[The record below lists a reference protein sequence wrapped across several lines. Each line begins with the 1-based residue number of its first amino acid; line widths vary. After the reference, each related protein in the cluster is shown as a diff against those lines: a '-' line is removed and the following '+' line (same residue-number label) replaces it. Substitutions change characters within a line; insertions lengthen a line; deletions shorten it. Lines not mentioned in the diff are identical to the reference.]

1 MPIRLVRL
9 TFVRR
14 KDGLVLLV
22 SSKGHCVLAVR
33 FQPLVKLI
41 LIEDVAFSWFRCRY
55 RPITEFHVQRSYRDA
70 RVLSR
75 FLHRHRL
82 VAVLTYLMFPV
93 LFLLLHQQGSQA
105 HHLIPKL
112 GDDLREVV
120 ECKFL
125 FFHVFSRSLVRD
137 RRQRTGMTHPCRWK
151 LTVTTE
157 SSHYNL
163 KRHDYRR
170 LLESKGITN
179 GMIIAIK
186 DNNEPKKNHPNLKE
200 SSRIMFTFAR
210 SNTFIQWEYS
220 LYHTCRYVS
229 HGLRMMACQRVSAVH
244 CHM

>member
-55 RPITEFHVQRSYRDA
+55 RPITEF
-70 RVLSR
+70 
-75 FLHRHRL
+75 
-82 VAVLTYLMFPV
+82 
-93 LFLLLHQQGSQA
+93 